1 MLLQMLKYG
10 KSPQIC
16 GFGFFF
22 CRNSLLPAS
31 LLALEYSFDVA
42 HSEWLYPEVSDNHDR
57 FMIKLYFNM
66 VN

>member
-1 MLLQMLKYG
+1 MW
-10 KSPQIC
+10 
-16 GFGFFF
+16 FWFFF